1 MTLPT
6 LCSLTFRQA
15 TLNVFPDE
23 SQGMF
28 GFVQN
33 IQRDLDSE
41 AAVHNPWWV
50 VTVPR
55 PVQAHDRT
63 GPQQLVELA
72 AYIRQVIMTARSQ
85 EFLQAMLDH
94 FKLME
99 HMPMY
104 PRSQNLH
111 VSEVI
116 VSSSSQL
123 PCYGMGL
130 PKADGQDAFPEYTD
144 ISIDSI
150 GLSTSVGLAWHDAVL
165 SWQDKQKTGF
175 LICASL
181 HEELWHEIARIRN
194 EASSWS
200 TGSEVR

>member
-1 MTLPT
+1 VALPT
-6 LCSLTFRQA
+6 IYSLSLRQA
-15 TLNVFPDE
+15 TINVFPDE
-23 SQGMF
+23 SQGLF

-50 VTVPR
+50 VTIPR
-55 PVQAHDRT
+55 PVQVHDKT

-85 EFLQAMLDH
+85 EFLQDMLHH
-94 FKLME
+94 FKIMD
-99 HMPMY
+99 HKPMY
-104 PRSQNLH
+104 PRSQNLN

-116 VSSSSQL
+116 VSSSSLL
-123 PCYGMGL
+123 PCYEMGL

-150 GLSTSVGLAWHDAVL
+150 DISTSVGLAWHDTVL
-165 SWQDKQKTGF
+165 SWQDKQDTGF

-181 HEELWHEIARIRN
+181 HIELWHEIARIRDG
-194 EASSWS
+194 ASLWS
-200 TGSEVR
+200 PGSEVR

>member
-1 MTLPT
+1 
-6 LCSLTFRQA
+6 
-15 TLNVFPDE
+15 
-23 SQGMF
+23 MF

-41 AAVHNPWWV
+41 APMHNPWWV
-50 VTVPR
+50 VTIPR
-55 PVQAHDRT
+55 PVQVPDRT

-72 AYIRQVIMTARSQ
+72 AYIRQVIITARSQ
-85 EFLQAMLDH
+85 EFLQEMLHH
-94 FKLME
+94 FKIMG
-99 HMPMY
+99 HRPMY

-123 PCYGMGL
+123 PCYEMGL

-144 ISIDSI
+144 IYVDSI
-150 GLSTSVGLAWHDAVL
+150 GLSTSVGLAWHDTVL
-165 SWQDKQKTGF
+165 SWQDKQNTGF

-181 HEELWHEIARIRN
+181 HEELWRDIARIRDGV
-194 EASSWS
+194 SSW
-200 TGSEVR
+200 